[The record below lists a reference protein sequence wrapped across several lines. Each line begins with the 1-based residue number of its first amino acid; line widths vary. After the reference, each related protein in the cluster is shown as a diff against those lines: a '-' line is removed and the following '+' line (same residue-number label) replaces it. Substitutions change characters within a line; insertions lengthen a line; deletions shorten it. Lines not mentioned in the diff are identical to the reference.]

1 MEWRIGTRRATSSK
15 RWETWFELEGEGEE
29 EENY

>member
-1 MEWRIGTRRATSSK
+1 MEWRIGTRRATSK
-15 RWETWFELEGEGEE
+15 RWETWFKLEEEEEE